1 MTTLSSPLGLDG
13 QRVRR
18 SFFKFH
24 DIASCHLNHYHS
36 IQPHLPPFSSSSISN
51 MEKANSLFVQLAKK
65 APSRSKFA
73 SLFPSEETMNDRGS
87 TKQAKRGEVRKE
99 EGE

>member
-18 SFFKFH
+18 SFLKFH
-24 DIASCHLNHYHS
+24 DIAFCHLNHYHS

-51 MEKANSLFVQLAKK
+51 MEKANSLFVQLVKK
-65 APSRSKFA
+65 SSFKIKICQPVSKRRDN
-73 SLFPSEETMNDRGS
+73 E
-87 TKQAKRGEVRKE
+87 
-99 EGE
+99 